1 MNTKMNER
9 WRTPMK
15 LKYLSCTILAPL
27 A

>member
-27 A
+27 